1 MPLAYGM
8 ILPNTFLCK
17 CERQIAKTLI
27 VWWFCTKGYATF
39 PTSFGT
45 TIGDL
50 WDIYGLSVAISFPF
64 SIFSFP
70 ILMRLYNNGVK
81 IFGMEGVLC
90 RRFAVLE
97 DKMVYTTRGKCS
109 IYRASRADVFF
120 LKKVSSREDCAEC
133 YQPSARLFLRFRMR
147 YNMNTEFIEQV

>member
-1 MPLAYGM
+1 M
-8 ILPNTFLCK
+8 
-17 CERQIAKTLI
+17 
-27 VWWFCTKGYATF
+27 
-39 PTSFGT
+39 
-45 TIGDL
+45 
-50 WDIYGLSVAISFPF
+50 AISFPF

-109 IYRASRADVFF
+109 IYRASRAGVFF
-120 LKKVSSREDCAEC
+120 LKK
-133 YQPSARLFLRFRMR
+133 FLRAKIVPKNVYRLCV
-147 YNMNTEFIEQV
+147 TC